1 MEKLSIKLK
10 IVMNYLGSLK
20 SQIYTLKKL
29 SITLQDI
36 NYKKTTLLKNLVKD
50 IKCFEHISL
59 DNYFD
64 LTSISIL
71 KEIHILSKSAREFSK
86 GQNNAFIQI
95 Y

>member
-1 MEKLSIKLK
+1 
-10 IVMNYLGSLK
+10 MNYLGSLK
-20 SQIYTLKKL
+20 NQIYTLKKL

-50 IKCFEHISL
+50 IKYLEHISL

-71 KEIHILSKSAREFSK
+71 KEIDILSKSTREFSK
-86 GQNNAFIQI
+86 GQNNAFIKT

>member
-36 NYKKTTLLKNLVKD
+36 NYKKITLFKNLVKD
-50 IKCFEHISL
+50 IKYFEHISL

>member
-1 MEKLSIKLK
+1 
-10 IVMNYLGSLK
+10 MNYLGSLK

-50 IKCFEHISL
+50 IKYFEHISL

-71 KEIHILSKSAREFSK
+71 KEIDILSKSTREFSK
-86 GQNNAFIQI
+86 GQNNAFIKT

>member
-1 MEKLSIKLK
+1 
-10 IVMNYLGSLK
+10 MNYLGSLK

-36 NYKKTTLLKNLVKD
+36 NYKKITLFKNLVKD
-50 IKCFEHISL
+50 IKYFEHISL

-71 KEIHILSKSAREFSK
+71 KEIDILSKSTREFSK
-86 GQNNAFIQI
+86 GQNNAFIKT